1 MSTADKTT
9 HNNANVIR
17 TSLRARLVIGYRWAF
32 SVLSRRNSSNA
43 GNDLQGLNAH
53 QLRDLG
59 LEAHRDDV
67 TSDHMKLE
75 QAKLNALLLLMGVNG
90 R

>member
-1 MSTADKTT
+1 MSTADRTK
-9 HNNANVIR
+9 NNSVNVVR
-17 TSLRARLVIGYRWAF
+17 GSLRARLVIGYRWATSVF
-32 SVLSRRNSSNA
+32 SRHSDS

-59 LEAHRDDV
+59 VDSNMDEV
-67 TSDHMKLE
+67 TSRHVKLE
-75 QAKLNALLLLMGVNG
+75 QARLNALLLLMGTNG